1 VKSPAYLAA
10 RWRKQW
16 QTADAREQRLLDVNA
31 WPISLP
37 IGKPTAAAFTTQS
50 REVREHVQQWR
61 AVRVGQVQSATV
73 SYRAGGEPV
82 EIPTAWI
89 LRNAAEWAAA
99 TGDSA
104 IELEH
109 RILGN
114 VLAQADRQF
123 HRTLIRQLRLVA
135 NAGEDVVLQTL
146 RLVQALEPGS
156 ADGRPLRALAIAGID
171 SKFFERNRALIQHLL
186 DARFEDQASEQG
198 LESFLGALDEGDHWL
213 LIAPLQPGLLAFT
226 RQSVPAAELMSTG
239 LAGTHLLVVEN
250 ERSLHQLPQL
260 SSTVAVL
267 GSGLNLAWMRA
278 PWLASKTIG
287 YWGDIDTWGLTMLA
301 AARELQPS
309 LDALLMDLRT
319 FEAHAALAVPE
330 PHPARDRA
338 PIALTERERDLYMRL
353 RTTEKGRLEQ
363 EFLPRELVVA
373 MLYKWRSKITE

>member
-1 VKSPAYLAA
+1 MKSPAYLAA

-16 QTADAREQRLLDVNA
+16 QMADIREQRLLDVDA
-31 WPISLP
+31 WPVSLP
-37 IGKPTAAAFTTQS
+37 IGKPTATAFTTQS
-50 REVREHVQQWR
+50 REVREHVQKWR
-61 AVRVGQVQSATV
+61 EVRVGQVQLATV
-73 SYRAGGEPV
+73 SYRAGGDPV

-89 LRNAAEWAAA
+89 LRSAAEWAAA
-99 TGDSA
+99 TGDPA

-146 RLVQALEPGS
+146 QLVQALEPGR
-156 ADGRPLRALAIAGID
+156 ADGRPLRALALAGVD
-171 SKFFERNRALIQHLL
+171 SKFFERNRALVQHLL
-186 DARFEDQASEQG
+186 DARFEGQASQQG

-213 LIAPLQPGLLAFT
+213 LIAPLQPGLLPFA
-226 RQSVPAAELMSTG
+226 RQAVPASELMSTG

-301 AARELQPS
+301 AARELQPR
-309 LDALLMDLRT
+309 LDALLMDLQT

-330 PHPARDRA
+330 PHPARDH
-338 PIALTERERDLYMRL
+338 PPTALTECERDLYVRL

-373 MLYKWRSKITE
+373 MLSTWRSKITE